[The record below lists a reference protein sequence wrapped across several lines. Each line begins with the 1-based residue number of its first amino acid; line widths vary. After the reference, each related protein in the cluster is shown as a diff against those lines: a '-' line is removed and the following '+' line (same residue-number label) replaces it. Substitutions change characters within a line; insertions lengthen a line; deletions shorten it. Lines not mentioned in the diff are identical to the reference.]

1 MNVRD
6 FFERHGWLKQVLWTL
21 LASLGICIVILFL
34 IKIYARQGREYVLP
48 DVVGFTTEQVAE
60 DNPLNLRFVVLD
72 SVYRPGEAGG
82 IIIVQSPKA
91 GTKVKKARKI
101 YLTVTS
107 VSPEDVAMPDV
118 QDLTLRQAVNML
130 ERSGLQVGRLDFVQ
144 SPYNVVLAASA
155 EGVRVEK
162 GDMLPMGSR
171 VNLQVGMGD
180 KETTSIV
187 PFVIGKT
194 GSKARADIY
203 RASLNVGREHYGGVS
218 DKATAVVVKME
229 PDYTGVSRYP
239 NGTSVDLWYQ
249 DANTVDAA
257 ALRKNFKVDSSKIL
271 RPQQGMEDEE
281 QGAAETW

>member
-1 MNVRD
+1 MNV
-6 FFERHGWLKQVLWTL
+6 FFEKHGWVKQMLWTL
-21 LASLGICIVILFL
+21 LASLGICIVIFLL
-34 IKIYARQGREYVLP
+34 IKIYARQGKEYELP

-60 DNPLNLRFVVLD
+60 DNPLDLQFVVLD

-107 VSPEDVAMPDV
+107 VSPEDVGMPAV
-118 QDLTLRQAVNML
+118 QDLTLKQAVNVL
-130 ERSGLQVGRLDFVQ
+130 ERSGLQVGRLTFVQ
-144 SPYNVVLAASA
+144 SPYNVVLAASVDGLA
-155 EGVRVEK
+155 VEK
-162 GDMLPMGSR
+162 GDQLAMGSR
-171 VNLQVGMGD
+171 VNLQVGLGD

-194 GSKARADIY
+194 GSKARTDIY
-203 RASLNVGREHYGGVS
+203 RAGLNVGREHYGGVS

-239 NGTSVDLWYQ
+239 YGTSVDLWYQ

-257 ALRKNFKVDSSKIL
+257 ALRKNFKVDTSKIIQ
-271 RPQQGMEDEE
+271 PQHEMGV
-281 QGAAETW
+281 

>member
-180 KETTSIV
+180 KEITSIV